1 MLSSSIAAF
10 IFSKQPALMKVAM
23 NELLGSLEG
32 IRRSRV
38 IRRRRTAQGHTGTP
52 VEALTCPHIEHDGEK
67 KAFQG
72 RSTHVG
78 TASAPAMCS
87 LAILQV
93 LHATTAHDWWGI
105 DFLMRPRYCLI
116 RALSQSSLIPSKMC
130 LVTLLWHYWSWS
142 LGWQL
147 WSCIDKGIPLIWS
160 TPSGEE
166 SQGTWTRREIL
177 RIHKLLRF
185 CTCSFN
191 PDLRA
196 YLSFF
201 WLEWIIWTW
210 QVVNWIWS
218 SSLPTLC

>member
-1 MLSSSIAAF
+1 
-10 IFSKQPALMKVAM
+10 MKVAM

-93 LHATTAHDWWGI
+93 LHATTAHDWRGI

-116 RALSQSSLIPSKMC
+116 RALSQSSLIPC
-130 LVTLLWHYWSWS
+130 VLGDVTLTLLVLVVSAAALVVH
-142 LGWQL
+142 WQGDTTDL
-147 WSCIDKGIPLIWS
+147 IHALRRRKPSNMNEKGNL
-160 TPSGEE
+160 TN
-166 SQGTWTRREIL
+166 TWTFNIL
-177 RIHKLLRF
+177 
-185 CTCSFN
+185 
-191 PDLRA
+191 
-196 YLSFF
+196 YLF
-201 WLEWIIWTW
+201 L
-210 QVVNWIWS
+210 
-218 SSLPTLC
+218 

>member
-1 MLSSSIAAF
+1 MLSSSIAVF
-10 IFSKQPALMKVAM
+10 IFSKQPALMKMAM

-38 IRRRRTAQGHTGTP
+38 IRRRRTAQGHTGTA

-93 LHATTAHDWWGI
+93 LHATTAHDWRGI

-116 RALSQSSLIPSKMC
+116 RALSQSSLIPSIVIINV
-130 LVTLLWHYWSWS
+130 LGDVTL
-142 LGWQL
+142 
-147 WSCIDKGIPLIWS
+147 
-160 TPSGEE
+160 T
-166 SQGTWTRREIL
+166 
-177 RIHKLLRF
+177 LLV
-185 CTCSFN
+185 
-191 PDLRA
+191 L
-196 YLSFF
+196 
-201 WLEWIIWTW
+201 
-210 QVVNWIWS
+210 VVS
-218 SSLPTLC
+218 AAALVVH

>member
-1 MLSSSIAAF
+1 MVCLLIALNRQLLPQPSAKEKTYMKMLSSSTVEF
-10 IFSKQPALMKVAM
+10 LFSKQPASMKVAM

-38 IRRRRTAQGHTGTP
+38 IQRRRTAQGHTGTP

-72 RSTHVG
+72 RGTHVG

-130 LVTLLWHYWSWS
+130 LVTLL
-142 LGWQL
+142 
-147 WSCIDKGIPLIWS
+147 
-160 TPSGEE
+160 
-166 SQGTWTRREIL
+166 
-177 RIHKLLRF
+177 
-185 CTCSFN
+185 
-191 PDLRA
+191 
-196 YLSFF
+196 
-201 WLEWIIWTW
+201 
-210 QVVNWIWS
+210 
-218 SSLPTLC
+218 

>member
-1 MLSSSIAAF
+1 MKWFAFSLNRQLLPQPSAKEETYMKMLSSSIVEF
-10 IFSKQPALMKVAM
+10 LFSKQPDSMKVAM

-105 DFLMRPRYCLI
+105 DSLMRPRYCLI
-116 RALSQSSLIPSKMC
+116 RALSQSSLIPSIRQKC
-130 LVTLLWHYWSWS
+130 AW
-142 LGWQL
+142 
-147 WSCIDKGIPLIWS
+147 
-160 TPSGEE
+160 
-166 SQGTWTRREIL
+166 
-177 RIHKLLRF
+177 
-185 CTCSFN
+185 
-191 PDLRA
+191 
-196 YLSFF
+196 
-201 WLEWIIWTW
+201 
-210 QVVNWIWS
+210 
-218 SSLPTLC
+218 

>member
-1 MLSSSIAAF
+1 MYENCFQPQFL
-10 IFSKQPALMKVAM
+10 FSKQPALMKVAM

-72 RSTHVG
+72 RDTHVG

-93 LHATTAHDWWGI
+93 LHATTAHDWRGI

-116 RALSQSSLIPSKMC
+116 RALSQSSLIPSEMC

-142 LGWQL
+142 LARQL
-147 WSCIDKGIPLIWS
+147 WSCIDKGIPPIWS
-160 TPSGEE
+160 TPFGEE
-166 SQGTWTRREIL
+166 S
-177 RIHKLLRF
+177 
-185 CTCSFN
+185 
-191 PDLRA
+191 
-196 YLSFF
+196 
-201 WLEWIIWTW
+201 
-210 QVVNWIWS
+210 
-218 SSLPTLC
+218 

>member
-1 MLSSSIAAF
+1 MLSSSIAVF
-10 IFSKQPALMKVAM
+10 IFSKQPALMKLAM
-23 NELLGSLEG
+23 NELLRSLEG

-38 IRRRRTAQGHTGTP
+38 IQRRRTAQGHTGTP

-116 RALSQSSLIPSKMC
+116 RALSQSSLILSIVIINV
-130 LVTLLWHYWSWS
+130 LGDVTL
-142 LGWQL
+142 
-147 WSCIDKGIPLIWS
+147 
-160 TPSGEE
+160 T
-166 SQGTWTRREIL
+166 
-177 RIHKLLRF
+177 LLV
-185 CTCSFN
+185 
-191 PDLRA
+191 L
-196 YLSFF
+196 
-201 WLEWIIWTW
+201 
-210 QVVNWIWS
+210 VVS
-218 SSLPTLC
+218 AVALVVH